1 MNKTCFHCGT
11 SFTKKKN
18 KPTKDHYIP
27 KARGG
32 WHGGLNIVPSCS
44 QCNNSMGC
52 NLKAL
57 PADCEIYE
65 YKYGKN
71 RGLIALRIRKDG
83 SLVAMNGMELSEEIL
98 CRIKKMSFPIKWK
111 ASPCLSKEG

>member
-1 MNKTCFHCGT
+1 MSKTCFHCGT
-11 SFTKKKN
+11 TLTKKKN

-32 WHGGLNIVPSCS
+32 WHGGLNVVLSCES
-44 QCNNSMGC
+44 CNNSFGC

-65 YKYGKN
+65 YNYGKKT
-71 RGLIALRIRKDG
+71 GLIALRVKDG
-83 SLVAMNGMELSEEIL
+83 SLVAMNGIVVSEEIL
-98 CRIKKMSFPIKWK
+98 LRIRKMSFPIKWK